1 MERLKGAGFSPVMLP
16 PGVERGLRP
25 ATPGA
30 PERSTPFLDH
40 FERKVLFYDVY
51 WHANGERI
59 ILQGPPPVDLTDLY
73 RTLTIVAQPGGARL
87 DLQSHHSANIHLF
100 SVRAPRGT
108 THLAISLGDTVQSAP
123 VGPNHSAFFAG
134 TNLLVTVSRNNDLA
148 WISDWARFHV
158 VNQGVTAVLLFD
170 NMSDRYG
177 IRALEETLAAV
188 PGLRHFGVVPVPF
201 KYTGPDNAVPKDRF
215 WAHFLQPAMFTNMLR
230 RYGALANG
238 ILNCDVDEL
247 VVPLRSETVF
257 EAARRSWSGTV
268 YFRSAWVEPVPEI
281 LKPDGYRHSD
291 FRNFAAT
298 TDYRRNPKH
307 KWALTTKRRWLGAL
321 RVHAYAHKLRNGIP
335 FARRVPGNAFVAHF
349 RGIST
354 SWKYDR
360 PVTLETDKALR
371 TDPDLDAAFRRA
383 FPDYP

>member
-1 MERLKGAGFSPVMLP
+1 MERFTGQGFSPVMLP

-30 PERSTPFLDH
+30 PERSAAFLDR

-51 WHANGERI
+51 WHADGKRI
-59 ILQGPPPVDLTDLY
+59 ILQGPPPVDLLELY
-73 RTLTIVAQPGGARL
+73 RTLVVVAQPGGTRL
-87 DLQSHHSANIHLF
+87 TLRAHHSANLHLF
-100 SVRAPRGT
+100 SVGAPKGT
-108 THLAISLGDTVQSAP
+108 THLAISMGGVTQSVP
-123 VGPNHSAFFAG
+123 VGPNHSPFFAG
-134 TNLLVTVSRNNDLA
+134 TNLLVTVSKNNDLR

-170 NMSDRYG
+170 NMSECYD
-177 IRALEETLAAV
+177 IRAVEETLGTV
-188 PGLRHFGVVPVPF
+188 PGLQRFGVVPVPF
-201 KYTGPDNAVPKDRF
+201 DYTGPDNAVPKDRF
-215 WAHFLQPAMFTNMLR
+215 WAHFLQPALFTNMLR
-230 RYGALANG
+230 RYGAHATG

-247 VVPLRSETVF
+247 LVPRGRETVF

-268 YFRSAWVEPVPEI
+268 YFRSAWVEPVPDT
-281 LKPDGYRHSD
+281 LKPNGYRHAD
-291 FRNFAAT
+291 FRHFATT

-307 KWALTTKRRWLGAL
+307 KWAMTPQRRWLGAL

-335 FARRVPGNAFVAHF
+335 FARQVPGNAFVAHF

-360 PVTLETDKALR
+360 PVTLQTDKALR
-371 TDPDLDAAFRRA
+371 TDPDLEAAFRRA
-383 FPDYP
+383 FPERP